1 MKSMIMIAVF
11 CLGAGVAKA
20 QSTEP
25 FWVIETNL
33 HQTDYTILRVY
44 DAQNSL
50 LHEETIKGKAMNVL
64 SRRDR
69 KRINRRVKE
78 VLKEQVLA
86 SRKR

>member
-1 MKSMIMIAVF
+1 MKSMIMMAIF
-11 CLGAGVAKA
+11 CLGAAVAKA

-44 DAQNSL
+44 DAQNTL
-50 LHEETIKGKAMNVL
+50 LHEETIQGKALDVQ
-64 SRRDR
+64 SRKDR
-69 KRINRRVKE
+69 KRINRRMKE
-78 VLKEQVLA
+78 VLKGQVLA